1 MRKHWQSSW
10 KSWGF
15 GVGGSGVVV
24 LALAAAC
31 SLGAGGMSEI
41 DSYDS
46 AVRTQSVAESRAFV
60 SKFRTSHL
68 VGDLIESLPPDVAL
82 QVCEDLPFG
91 TSAKARR
98 SCEQLRDTI
107 AAQPAAANT
116 PVQLAASSPIAM
128 STAASNCVGTSF
140 DLPST
145 GGKPVAK
152 AKRSTLTTVRTRP
165 SQTEHFWQV
174 AAAERGNKEVRN

>member
-1 MRKHWQSSW
+1 MRKHLGSSW
-10 KSWGF
+10 KSWVF
-15 GVGGSGVVV
+15 GAGGSSVVV

-31 SLGAGGMSEI
+31 SVGSGRSSEI

-60 SKFRTSHL
+60 DKFRTSHL

-98 SCEQLRDTI
+98 SCERLRDSI
-107 AAQPAAANT
+107 ATQPAAPNASIQ
-116 PVQLAASSPIAM
+116 VAAASPIVMPTGA
-128 STAASNCVGTSF
+128 TNCVGTPF
-140 DLPST
+140 DVPST
-145 GGKPVAK
+145 RSKPVAR
-152 AKRSTLTTVRTRP
+152 ATRTVIATARTG
-165 SQTEHFWQV
+165 SGQADHFWQV
-174 AAAERGNKEVRN
+174 ASAERGSKEVRN